1 MNISAYLEY
10 TSIEAYL
17 PSLLDDISPFPFV
30 EDVLIQRHLNMWFGN
45 GYFLFCYFIF
55 FIFLS
60 LFFYFYFNFILF
72 HFLFVYFTSFIF

>member
-45 GYFLFCYFIF
+45 GYFLFFILLFYFFHFFIFIF
-55 FIFLS
+55 F
-60 LFFYFYFNFILF
+60 
-72 HFLFVYFTSFIF
+72 